1 MKQGRY
7 GLIYKFFKSQIQFGY
22 YRSGDCLP
30 SIELL
35 HEVYRVAVR
44 TARNAY
50 LQLEEEGY
58 ISLSPGRKTVVTYS
72 APPEAGIANTQDY
85 FLARRETFR
94 AMGQLLR
101 ALLVPLLREGSR
113 RLQKHNM
120 QQIKETAL
128 ALEDGGF
135 YISYFCGREMLLALD
150 NQLLLDLYHEI
161 VSYYQFVHTLPRII
175 HMERENRRYRQL
187 ARQTV
192 EACEGGDRGELFSI
206 YLQIQWLL
214 DGTVFSYIE
223 QAAKERPAPPE
234 QVPFEWRVYR
244 ERPQLCYSLSSQLIW
259 RILVGQQLSPG
270 DRLPSYGAMAEKYGV
285 SFSTIRRTVAMLER
299 LGLVFA
305 SQGAGTRVTPPGEQE
320 IDLRHKSVKKIASMF
335 LEAVQIVRLSFDQ
348 VFLLLYPQ
356 ALPDVGPCVA
366 KLKRQQARG
375 GALQPF
381 FICIEYLLEGCGNQ
395 PLKEIWGKL
404 CEVLL
409 LGLPLLEAHAGALP
423 ECTLM
428 RAEAEGIIRGV
439 QERDRRQLH
448 DGLRQLVLL
457 AAPAMER
464 LFPPDGPESA
474 RTRPCPDS
482 ISSNVI

>member
-50 LQLEEEGY
+50 LQLQEKGY
-58 ISLSPGRKTVVTYS
+58 ISLSPGRKTIVTYS
-72 APPEAGIANTQDY
+72 VPPEAGTANAQDY
-85 FLARRETFR
+85 YLARESSFR
-94 AMGQLLR
+94 ALNQLLQ

-120 QQIKETAL
+120 LLIKETAF

-135 YISYFCGREMLLALD
+135 YVSYFCGREMLLTLE
-150 NQLLLDLYHEI
+150 NQLALDLYLEI
-161 VSYYQFVHTLPRII
+161 VSFYQYVHTLPRRVAL
-175 HMERENRRYRQL
+175 EEENQRYLLL

-192 EACEGGDRGELFSI
+192 AACEKGERDELFHVH
-206 YLQIQWLL
+206 LQIQRLL
-214 DGTVFSYIE
+214 DRVITAYIE

-234 QVPFEWRVYR
+234 QVSFEWRVYR

-305 SQGAGTRVTPPGEQE
+305 SQGAGTRITPPGEQE

-366 KLKRQQARG
+366 KLRRQQARG

-464 LFPPDGPESA
+464 LFPPGGPESA